1 MDQLQ
6 IRRTGSPGGVLIL
19 HLEGPLTLTTLFEFQ
34 DTVRQQQAN
43 ALIIALVGV
52 PYMDSAGLGAI
63 LGAFVSCQRRG
74 RKFAL
79 AGVSRRVLTLF
90 EVARVDTLV
99 PRFDT
104 LEAAE
109 MQLADKAESA

>member
-1 MDQLQ
+1 MDEIK
-6 IRRTGSPGGVLIL
+6 IRSAGGPGGVQIL
-19 HLEGPLTLTTLFEFQ
+19 YLDGPLTLSTLFEFQ
-34 DTVRQQQAN
+34 DTVRKRHEGG
-43 ALIIALVGV
+43 LIIELSGV

-63 LGAFVSCQRRG
+63 LGAFVSCQRSG

-79 AGVSRRVLTLF
+79 ANVPRRVLTLL
-90 EVARVDTLV
+90 EVAQVDKLV

-109 MQLADKAESA
+109 AAFGVKAEGA

>member
-6 IRRTGSPGGVLIL
+6 IRSTEGPGGILTL
-19 HLEGPLTLTTLFEFQ
+19 HLEGPLTLATLSEFQ
-34 DTVRQQQAN
+34 DTVRKQQASG
-43 ALIIALVGV
+43 LILELGGV

-63 LGAFVSCQRRG
+63 FGAYVSCQRHG

-79 AGVSRRVLTLF
+79 ADVSRRVLTLL
-90 EVARVDTLV
+90 EVAKVDPLV

-109 MQLADKAESA
+109 MELAHKAETA

>member
-6 IRRTGSPGGVLIL
+6 IRSTEGPGGILIL

-34 DTVRQQQAN
+34 DTVRQQQAKGLIL
-43 ALIIALVGV
+43 ALGGV

-63 LGAFVSCQRRG
+63 LGAYVSCQRQG
-74 RKFAL
+74 QKFAL
-79 AGVSRRVLTLF
+79 ADVSRRVLTLL
-90 EVARVDTLV
+90 EVAKVDALV

-109 MQLADKAESA
+109 SHLAGKAQGA